1 MAILYHAVLDDSNLR
16 EARLHNGVLIGAQ
29 GTGTIFT
36 KADLNGVYAPR
47 ATLRRASF
55 NEAQLEGANFVAAD
69 LRAATFKDA
78 NLTHANLQEANL
90 QEASFS
96 GADLTAAR
104 LDAADIHHT
113 VFQGTNLSGTVG
125 LTQAQLDTACV
136 DNLTKLPPHLTR
148 PVPCTLSKKAPR
160 R

>member
-1 MAILYHAVLDDSNLR
+1 V
-16 EARLHNGVLIGAQ
+16 
-29 GTGTIFT
+29 
-36 KADLNGVYAPR
+36 
-47 ATLRRASF
+47 
-55 NEAQLEGANFVAAD
+55 NFVATD

-104 LDAADIHHT
+104 LDGADIHHT
-113 VFQGTNLSGTVG
+113 VFQGTKLSGAVG

-136 DNLTKLPPHLTR
+136 DQLTTLPPNLSR
-148 PVPCTLSKKAPR
+148 PAPCIPSKKAPR
-160 R
+160 RGTSHLQNAR